1 MRRTPEFEA
10 SLERAREECRLLGH
24 GFVGSEH
31 LLLGLLGYRDGAA
44 AKFLRERKFS
54 LSRLRQEVV
63 TQVGKGDGNFS
74 RENPP
79 PSLRALGIV
88 RLAEESARLEGSE
101 ADSLT
106 LLWALLRDRESDASQ
121 LLIRLEVDLS
131 SWAAAVEERI
141 GERTRRRPRTFF
153 RKGERQRSLQAEM
166 RRWKERMKSARDA
179 LNDQMVGQ
187 SGAVDRVVSTLTR
200 AWAGLAESRRP
211 LASFLFLGPRGAGKA
226 TLARCLAPLL
236 YGDEERLLRIDME
249 EFGGEGDA
257 DRLTGSST
265 EPLGLLTS
273 LALEYP
279 YSIFLLESIE
289 RTHPRALAKITQ
301 ILGRGFAVDG
311 QGQRVSFRDH
321 VIVLS
326 VNIDSEYME
335 RTNPVGFRQSSR
347 GVKDIDEME
356 RELLPELERGLGRE
370 LTEKVDEVVVF
381 CPLEEPEFRQL
392 LERWSRELE
401 DKLWERRSLRLEVS
415 EQINHAILSESHS
428 TPDALRRSFLRN
440 VENRLAADMLGGRL
454 RAGESYLFD
463 TNDDGEF
470 VIKKKEKSGE
480 PL

>member
-1 MRRTPEFEA
+1 MRRTPEFE
-10 SLERAREECRLLGH
+10 STLERAREECRMLGH

-54 LSRLRQEVV
+54 LSMLRQEVQ
-63 TQVGKGDGNFS
+63 TQVGKGNGKFS
-74 RENPP
+74 PEVPP
-79 PSLRALGIV
+79 PTLRALGIV
-88 RLAEESARLEGSE
+88 RLAEESARVEGSE
-101 ADSLT
+101 ADSLA
-106 LLWALLRDRESDASQ
+106 LLWALLRDRESDAGQ
-121 LLIRLEVDLS
+121 LLTRLGIDLA

-141 GERTRRRPRTFF
+141 GERTRRRPRTYF

-166 RRWKERMKSARDA
+166 RRWKERMKGARDV
-179 LNDQMVGQ
+179 LNEQMVGQ
-187 SGAVDRVVSTLTR
+187 GAAVDRVVSTLTR

-226 TLARCLAPLL
+226 TLARLLAPLL

-249 EFGGEGDA
+249 EFAGEEDA
-257 DRLTGSST
+257 ERLTGSSS

-289 RTHPRALAKITQ
+289 RAHPRSLAKITQ

-321 VIVLS
+321 VVVLS

-335 RTNPVGFRQSSR
+335 RNNPLGFRLSSQS
-347 GVKDIDEME
+347 GKDVDELE

-370 LTEKVDEVVVF
+370 ITEKVDEVIVF

-392 LERWSRELE
+392 LDRWSRELE
-401 DKLWERRSLRLEVS
+401 DKLWQRRSLKVRVDDEIT
-415 EQINHAILSESHS
+415 ETILAETHS
-428 TPDALRRSFLRN
+428 TPDSLRRSFLRT
-440 VENRLAADMLGGRL
+440 VENRMAAEMLDGRL
-454 RAGESYLFD
+454 KPGESYFLTLKD
-463 TNDDGEF
+463 KQIAL
-470 VIKKKEKSGE
+470 VKEPKS
-480 PL
+480 

>member
-10 SLERAREECRLLGH
+10 TLERAKEECRLLGH
-24 GFVGSEH
+24 GFVSSEH
-31 LLLGLLGYRDGAA
+31 LLLGLLGYREGAA
-44 AKFLRERKFS
+44 AKFLRERKLS
-54 LSRLRQEVV
+54 LSKLRQEVV
-63 TQVGKGDGNFS
+63 NQVGKGDGSFA

-88 RLAEESARLEGSE
+88 RLAEESARIEGSE

-121 LLIRLEVDLS
+121 LLSRLQADLN

-166 RRWKERMKSARDA
+166 RRWKERMKGARDM

-187 SGAVDRVVSTLTR
+187 YGAVDRVVSTLTR

-226 TLARCLAPLL
+226 TLARLLARLL
-236 YGDEERLLRIDME
+236 YGDEERLLRLDME
-249 EFGGEGDA
+249 EFGGEEDA

-289 RTHPRALAKITQ
+289 RAHPRALTKITQ

-321 VIVLS
+321 VIVMS

-335 RTNPVGFRQSSR
+335 RTNPVGFRQASR
-347 GVKDIDEME
+347 GLRDVDEIE
-356 RELLPELERGLGRE
+356 KELLPEVERGMGRE
-370 LTEKVDEVVVF
+370 ITEKADEVIIF

-401 DKLWERRSLRLEVS
+401 DKVWQRRSLSVEVS
-415 EQINHAILSESHS
+415 PEVTEAILAESHP
-428 TPDALRRSFLRN
+428 TPDALRRAFLRK
-440 VENRLAADMLGGRL
+440 VENRLAAGMLNGKVKAGDSYRL
-454 RAGESYLFD
+454 DVAGEDIVL
-463 TNDDGEF
+463 T
-470 VIKKKEKSGE
+470 KKSKED
-480 PL
+480 